1 MEDIKKDKRI
11 AEDRGLKLKKEK
23 ADLSSQLEE
32 NEEEL
37 QEVIAKYKASVS
49 SVSADQMT
57 IQNQAATIQELEFE
71 RNKLKDQY
79 AEISKRLDQ
88 MGKEGEN
95 VNSAQQQKL
104 ELKIK
109 ELETKLELEKTTKGR
124 METHICRQT
133 DVIESLTKDMEELG
147 IREKNGQEE
156 QKKLARNIR

>member
-57 IQNQAATIQELEFE
+57 I
-71 RNKLKDQY
+71 
-79 AEISKRLDQ
+79 
-88 MGKEGEN
+88 
-95 VNSAQQQKL
+95 
-104 ELKIK
+104 
-109 ELETKLELEKTTKGR
+109 
-124 METHICRQT
+124 
-133 DVIESLTKDMEELG
+133 
-147 IREKNGQEE
+147 
-156 QKKLARNIR
+156 